1 MRVLIVG
8 AGLYGAICAHELSRA
23 GHHCHVIEKRDHI
36 GGNIYTRFVPEAGCH
51 EHVYGAHIFHTNSRR
66 IWDYMCRFTEFN
78 HYVNRVKV
86 AHQDDI
92 YSFPINLFTLYQ
104 VFGVRTPEAARA
116 RLAADIVPHPAPAN
130 MEEYCCSVI
139 GPTLYKLFI
148 EGYTTKQWGRH
159 PRELPADAVKRL
171 PVRLTFDDNYFNDR
185 YQGIPVGGYTAII
198 EKMLGDVPVETGVD
212 FHADRERWIS
222 SFDRVIYTGPIDAF
236 FDYRHGVLEYRSLRF
251 ERLLVEEND
260 FQGNAVVNYT
270 DATVPWTRILEHKH
284 FDMNL
289 KEPVTLITREYPQEW
304 SKGDIEYYPARNPAS
319 EALYEQYREEAD
331 ALAPAIHFGGRLGEY
346 RYYDM
351 HQVVGSA
358 LTFCESFLLKNDA
371 TVALS

>member
-8 AGLYGAICAHELSRA
+8 SGLYGAVCAHELRRA
-23 GHHCHVIEKRDHI
+23 GHDCHVIEKRNHI
-36 GGNIYTRFVPEAGCH
+36 GGNVFTRHVPEAGCH
-51 EHVYGAHIFHTNSRR
+51 EHVYGAHIFHTNSKR
-66 IWDYMCRFTEFN
+66 IWDYMGQFAEFN

-86 AHQDDI
+86 AHEDSI

-104 VFGVRTPEAARA
+104 VFGVRTPDEAKAC
-116 RLAADIVPHPAPAN
+116 LAKDIIANDNPGN
-130 MEEYCCSVI
+130 MEEYCHSVI

-148 EGYTTKQWGRH
+148 EGYTQKQWGKH

-198 EKMLGDVPVETGVD
+198 EKMLEGIRVETGID
-212 FHADRERWIS
+212 FHLNREMWIREY
-222 SFDRVIYTGPIDAF
+222 DYVIYTGPIDAF

-251 ERLLVEEND
+251 ERLLIDSHD

-270 DATVPWTRILEHKH
+270 EASVPWTRILEHKH
-284 FDMNL
+284 FDMNQ
-289 KEPVTLITREYPQEW
+289 KEPMTLVTREYPQAW
-304 SKGDIEYYPARNPAS
+304 VKGDIEYYPERNAQS
-319 EALYEQYREEAD
+319 EALFEQYREEAD
-331 ALAPAIHFGGRLGEY
+331 KISAKIHFGGRLGEY

-351 HQVVGSA
+351 HQVVASA
-358 LTFCESFLLKNDA
+358 LAFCEKQF
-371 TVALS
+371 V